1 MTLDPGLLRAL
12 ILLGPAVVCVG
23 LWMWRRPSGRSFTG
37 MCLATLWQLP
47 PLLLLNIIAADVGWW
62 SFSAEGGLLWGVPM
76 ELLAGWMLLWGAIP
90 AMAFP
95 RLNPVA
101 IGIGALLLDLAI
113 IPLCR
118 PVIDLSGRWLLGEML
133 CIVLALMPG
142 IALGRWTTERRNL
155 IGRSLLQAAGF
166 AGMTLVVLPAVVL
179 SQTGGSLDVLLA
191 RPTAITLIGAQVL
204 FLFAVIGLSAV
215 QELAVR
221 GRGTPLPQDPTLRL
235 VYSGPYSYLANPMQV
250 SMVLMLFGLGVLL
263 GSAPMV
269 GAGLMVIVFSAGLAE
284 WHEGQVLEERFGALY
299 VAWRQ
304 QVRPWIPRWRPWSPF
319 QATLYYAEG
328 CTPCEGLARWLQSKR
343 PVGLRLMPAQDH
355 PDRDLLRLTYDP
367 GDGNAEEDGVLALA
381 RAMERIH
388 LGYAAMGWLMRL
400 PGMSGLIQ
408 AAVDASGGGPMRVQR
423 RHPASSEE

>member
-1 MTLDPGLLRAL
+1 M
-12 ILLGPAVVCVG
+12 
-23 LWMWRRPSGRSFTG
+23 
-37 MCLATLWQLP
+37 
-47 PLLLLNIIAADVGWW
+47 
-62 SFSAEGGLLWGVPM
+62 
-76 ELLAGWMLLWGAIP
+76 
-90 AMAFP
+90 
-95 RLNPVA
+95 
-101 IGIGALLLDLAI
+101 
-113 IPLCR
+113 
-118 PVIDLSGRWLLGEML
+118 
-133 CIVLALMPG
+133 
-142 IALGRWTTERRNL
+142 
-155 IGRSLLQAAGF
+155 
-166 AGMTLVVLPAVVL
+166 VL